1 MSPTFFCEFSRK
13 FTLPGDL
20 TNLRILGKLNLA
32 KVSKMTLRSGYI
44 EKSQQKKSRAKV
56 VLNCLIDAYTNFQ
69 TDQRKKMYTYA
80 LVEKIEN
87 IHTQNSITYW

>member
-1 MSPTFFCEFSRK
+1 
-13 FTLPGDL
+13 
-20 TNLRILGKLNLA
+20 
-32 KVSKMTLRSGYI
+32 MTLRSGYI

-80 LVEKIEN
+80 LEKRLKIYTRRTVLHSGKN
-87 IHTQNSITYW
+87 IF